1 MLVAR
6 KMKIITRFEKKL
18 VRFENTV
25 RKHQGPG
32 KPQRQVT
39 NMDDDFF
46 DLNNS
51 QEDKDLIDNFEM

>member
-18 VRFENTV
+18 ARFENAV
-25 RKHQGPG
+25 RKHQGSSRSQ
-32 KPQRQVT
+32 KKVT
-39 NMDDDFF
+39 NVEDDFF

-51 QEDKDLIDNFEM
+51 QEEKDLLDNFEM

>member
-18 VRFENTV
+18 VRFENAV
-25 RKHQGPG
+25 RKQQAPG
-32 KPQRQVT
+32 RPQKRVT
-39 NMDDDFF
+39 NIEDDFF

-51 QEDKDLIDNFEM
+51 QEDKDLLDNFEM